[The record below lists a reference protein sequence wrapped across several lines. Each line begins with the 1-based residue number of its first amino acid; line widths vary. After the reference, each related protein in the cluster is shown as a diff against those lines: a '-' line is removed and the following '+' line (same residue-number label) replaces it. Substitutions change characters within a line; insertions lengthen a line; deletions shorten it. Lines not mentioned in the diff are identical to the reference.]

1 MAVPSP
7 STKADIRAGALKR
20 RRAFARSLSPELR
33 AELEAQLARLVL
45 PHLIE
50 ARIVAA
56 YHPFVEEIS
65 PAAILAGLG
74 PGQRAAFPWFGGHD
88 ARMMWRAGPATE
100 LGPWGILQPPADAEP
115 LAPDVVIVPLVMA
128 DRQGARIGR
137 GQGHYDRAI
146 AHLRAA
152 GPAFALGIA
161 WDEQISEDPLPTD
174 SWDAR
179 LDAIA
184 TPTEWISA
192 R

>member
-7 STKADIRAGALKR
+7 STKESIRSAALKR
-20 RRAFARSLSPELR
+20 RRAFVRSLAPELR
-33 AELEAQLARLVL
+33 VELEAQLARLAL

-74 PGQRAAFPWFGGHD
+74 SGQRAAFPWFAGRD

-100 LGPWGILQPPADAEP
+100 LGPWGILQPPANAEP

-128 DRQGARIGR
+128 DRQGARLGR
-137 GQGHYDRAI
+137 GQGHYDRALV
-146 AHLRAA
+146 HLRAA
-152 GPAFALGIA
+152 GPVFALGIA